1 MVLTHEFRENILTH
15 KEYKERL
22 GYKFYIMTEDS
33 VGIVLAKHLYR
44 AKIIEKDG
52 MLYWNL
58 TRTGRSIFITPCGTV
73 KNFYDV
79 LCAITE
85 NEKEL

>member
-1 MVLTHEFRENILTH
+1 MVLTREFRENILTH

-58 TRTGRSIFITPCGTV
+58 TRTGRLRRSLGLHSRCR
-73 KNFYDV
+73 NN
-79 LCAITE
+79 LCPP
-85 NEKEL
+85 